1 MSAID
6 IIETVKSTV
15 DLQAEFNDK
24 GLSVSVWL
32 DSDEIEH
39 TAHYD
44 DMAIDIVGDP
54 EKYDDEKLK
63 KIIEGLDYM
72 SKYIKESMGDA

>member
-1 MSAID
+1 
-6 IIETVKSTV
+6 
-15 DLQAEFNDK
+15 
-24 GLSVSVWL
+24 
-32 DSDEIEH
+32 
-39 TAHYD
+39 
-44 DMAIDIVGDP
+44 MAIDIVGDP